1 MFFRRTHLRAGGSS
15 RRGVASWLR
24 ALAVTLPLGFDP
36 QLQAGGVAPLAPL
49 PPELVSDREALGA
62 IGVLWDEGRVCVSLG
77 LRRSGHSLAVR
88 HSLWRPSGAPS
99 EGTVLALE
107 KQPETSASG
116 DFERWS
122 GCARATGPRD
132 GATLSTLLV
141 GTEGDASERRRI
153 DLPGAEPGTWAW
165 RVIHP
170 LESTVEVRPATDGDR
185 GTLAAADAARRHG
198 G

>member
-1 MFFRRTHLRAGGSS
+1 MTSRRAGNRAAGSLP
-15 RRGVASWLR
+15 RAAARWLR
-24 ALAVTLPLGFDP
+24 ALAVTLPLGLDP
-36 QLQAGGVAPLAPL
+36 QIQVGGVAPLAPF

-62 IGVLWDEGRVCVSLG
+62 IGVLWDEGRVCVALG
-77 LRRSGHSLAVR
+77 LRRDGHTLAVR

-99 EGTVLALE
+99 QGTVLALE
-107 KQPETSASG
+107 RQPETSAAG

-122 GCARATGPRD
+122 GCARAVEPRD

-141 GTEGDASERRRI
+141 GTDGAERRRI
-153 DLPGAEPGTWAW
+153 DLPSAEPGTWAW

-170 LESTVEVRPATDGDR
+170 LESTIEVLPVAGDGAAGAVESD
-185 GTLAAADAARRHG
+185 RRHG